1 MSDDPRGVP
10 VSELRLALAMRG
22 GVSLAVW
29 MGGACCETAALR
41 AAAPGRRPQSPN
53 AAPARAGGAE
63 AGDRS
68 AGGASHP
75 GDESGASGGPPRPD
89 VGPGGPG
96 TGDPPVAGG
105 QAVYRGMLEAC
116 GYRHVDVD
124 VLAGTSAGGLNGVLM
139 ACHLVYG
146 MPFGRG
152 VRDLWL
158 KVGDLEGLLRRS
170 RPFLVPDSLL
180 QGDAV
185 FHQELCTALGRLVDE
200 APPGWRPPP
209 SLRLIL
215 TATRLRPRPDRVRP
229 TLGAPLLVGRS
240 QAYFRF
246 RHRAA
251 LTDFPV
257 DSKPARDAA
266 LTRLAY
272 AARASSSFPG
282 AFEPARVYVGH
293 GSLLASTPPYAV
305 DMRGVSSETGHP
317 DPDLDGCVELVDGGV
332 LDNIPVAWAVRAIA
346 AAPAVRP
353 AERWLLFLQPVP
365 PFPPAPAAGP
375 AARRGATR
383 LVRAAAGSFAVK
395 AGAESLRDDA
405 LELDAAEAA
414 ARYRHCAG
422 GVLPPNLDTLGET
435 AFARL
440 GRYRRTVGAAEAA
453 RLIRLLADPAEVTG
467 PDALPLPAGP
477 DPLEPLDAHGSGA
490 AELFTRLRE
499 PVAAA
504 RLVLSDGTAALPGP
518 GHSPLPLARTV
529 RLLLDWVRA
538 WEDADPRADSDTVR
552 ELRRRLYAARFAVAT
567 VIAARDRLLL
577 AAYREALAG
586 GEPPADAAAPY
597 RSAAQSL
604 EGLLADAPPPEAAPA
619 KWEAWAVD
627 LARHVTAAAPPAPF
641 TGETESAGPA
651 DNPLW
656 PLLAHLARRIG
667 QAAPPGLDGYEALR
681 EAATAPFPDMA
692 DALAFAEVLLG
703 PLRPDPLAEAT
714 GISFRAVS
722 AADTSWATRRV
733 LAGLGEAPQAK
744 DVVRAKL
751 SGNQLNNFAAFL
763 SVRWRM
769 SDWTWG
775 RLDGAASLVS
785 AVATDE
791 RLKRCFAEAAAAE
804 AAAGTDGAAA
814 SDGDAP
820 APSAPT
826 ADPADLPRLGRL
838 LAEATGLGGR
848 FTDAWTADLA
858 ARPPDAAAVGP
869 WQRARDVLT
878 ELRQREILAEELPL
892 LLALGDGNRP
902 PDTLPDPPPLDPG
915 QLDEALKA
923 FAETGSETV
932 GGLLHFRGPR
942 RAALRAGLLAW
953 PAVQPAGRGPSRLP
967 QAVLGLLKPLVWMP
981 PLSGVLA
988 PWNTLAAAALLW
1000 TATAL
1005 ATGRWGS
1012 LLPHVPVCLYAAL
1025 ALACGLRQV
1034 LPRSLPKAA
1043 RLGLPLAAALG
1054 PPVALG
1060 LLHGV
1065 HTPWL
1070 GPAERTVLVGACSA
1084 LAAAALL
1091 APGTGRWP
1099 LLPPAALAGGAAAAL
1114 VQFGRG
1120 PLGGWW
1126 GLLVLYAVL
1135 LWATFALP
1143 WLYPRD
1149 RARTARDTG
1158 PRA

>member
-1 MSDDPRGVP
+1 M
-10 VSELRLALAMRG
+10 LA
-22 GVSLAVW
+22 
-29 MGGACCETAALR
+29 
-41 AAAPGRRPQSPN
+41 
-53 AAPARAGGAE
+53 
-63 AGDRS
+63 
-68 AGGASHP
+68 
-75 GDESGASGGPPRPD
+75 
-89 VGPGGPG
+89 
-96 TGDPPVAGG
+96 
-105 QAVYRGMLEAC
+105 AC
-116 GYRHVDVD
+116 GYRHVGID

-158 KVGDLEGLLRRS
+158 RVGDLEGLMRRS
-170 RPFLVPDSLL
+170 RPFFVPDSLL
-180 QGDAV
+180 RGDAV
-185 FHQELCTALGRLVDE
+185 FHQELCTALGRLVDQ
-200 APPGWRPPP
+200 APPGWKPPA
-209 SLRLIL
+209 SLRLML

-229 TLGAPLLVGRS
+229 TLGAPLPVGRS

-246 RHRAA
+246 RHRAG
-251 LTDFPV
+251 LTDFP
-257 DSKPARDAA
+257 DESTGTARDAA
-266 LTRLAY
+266 LARLAY

-282 AFEPARVYVGH
+282 AFEPARVYVGP
-293 GSLLASTPPYAV
+293 GSQLASADPRAIDV
-305 DMRGVSSETGHP
+305 RGVSSETGHP

-365 PFPPAPAAGP
+365 PLPPGPATGP

-422 GVLPPNLDTLGET
+422 GVLPPHLDTLVET

-440 GRYRRTVGAAEAA
+440 GRYRRTVGGAEAA
-453 RLIRLLADPAEVTG
+453 RLIRLLAEPTEVTG

-477 DPLEPLDAHGSGA
+477 GPLEPLDARGSGA
-490 AELFTRLRE
+490 AELFARLRE
-499 PVAAA
+499 PGAAA
-504 RLVLSDGTAALPGP
+504 RLVLPDGTAALPRP

-529 RLLLDWVRA
+529 RLLMDWVRA
-538 WEDADPRADSDTVR
+538 WEDADPRADSGTVR

-597 RSAAQSL
+597 RSATLRLGA
-604 EGLLADAPPPEAAPA
+604 LLPDPPPPDAPPAE
-619 KWEAWAVD
+619 WEAWAVRLALAVTTVPAPPPSAPTATAPPPAQGPRTAAENLD
-627 LARHVTAAAPPAPF
+627 LAASHA
-641 TGETESAGPA
+641 
-651 DNPLW
+651 PLW
-656 PLLAHLARRIG
+656 PLLTHLARRIG
-667 QAAPPGLDGYEALR
+667 RAAPPGLDGYEPLR
-681 EAATAPFPDMA
+681 EAATAPFPGMD

-703 PLRPDPLAEAT
+703 PLRPDPLAEPT

-733 LAGLGEAPQAK
+733 LDRLGGAPTAE

-769 SDWTWG
+769 GDWTWG

-785 AVATDE
+785 VVATDE
-791 RLKRCFAEAAAAE
+791 RLERRFAALA
-804 AAAGTDGAAA
+804 
-814 SDGDAP
+814 
-820 APSAPT
+820 
-826 ADPADLPRLGRL
+826 ADLPELGGR
-838 LAEATGLGGR
+838 LAEATGLGAR
-848 FTDAWTADLA
+848 FTRAWAADLA
-858 ARPPDAAAVGP
+858 ARSPQAVGP
-869 WQRARDVLT
+869 WQRVRDVLT
-878 ELRQREILAEELPL
+878 ELRQREILEEELPL
-892 LLALGDGNRP
+892 LLALGGGNRP
-902 PDTLPDPPPLDPG
+902 PDPLPDPPPLDPERFE
-915 QLDEALKA
+915 EALDA
-923 FAETGSETV
+923 FAATGSETV
-932 GGLLHFRGPR
+932 GGLLRAPDPR

-953 PAVQPAGRGPSRLP
+953 PAVQPAGRRWSRLP
-967 QAVLGLLKPLVWMP
+967 QGVLGLLKPLLWTP
-981 PLSGVLA
+981 PLSAVLA
-988 PWNTLAAAALLW
+988 PWSTLAAAVLLW
-1000 TATAL
+1000 LATAF

-1012 LLPHVPVCLYAAL
+1012 LLPHVPICLYAAL
-1025 ALACGLRQV
+1025 ALARCVRQA
-1034 LPRSLPKAA
+1034 LPGSLPPPA
-1043 RLGLPLAAALG
+1043 RTALPLAAAAL
-1054 PPVALG
+1054 PPIALG
-1060 LLHGV
+1060 FLHGV
-1065 HTPWL
+1065 HTPGL

-1091 APGTGRWP
+1091 APGAGRWP
-1099 LLPPAALAGGAAAAL
+1099 LLPPVALAGGAAAAL

-1126 GLLVLYAVL
+1126 GVLVLYAVL
-1135 LWATFALP
+1135 LWTTFALP
-1143 WLYPRD
+1143 WLYPREQ
-1149 RARTARDTG
+1149 ARTARGTE
-1158 PRA
+1158 PPP